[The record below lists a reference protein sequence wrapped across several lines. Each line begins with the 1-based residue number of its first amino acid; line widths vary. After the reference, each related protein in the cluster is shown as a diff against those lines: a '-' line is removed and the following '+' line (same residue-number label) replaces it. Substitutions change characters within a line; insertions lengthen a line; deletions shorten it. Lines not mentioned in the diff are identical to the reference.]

1 MKQNLSLCPKSKEKL
16 DMKASEFKIELKR
29 VQELLRGLTIQ
40 FITQN
45 SVRPINSLREFG
57 LEVLKQ
63 ESYGNDFK
71 INRAWTSEGSISI
84 STFEQLVELFKTQKI
99 NCLTIEAYYQPQ
111 NFSESL
117 RYGFTLND

>member
-1 MKQNLSLCPKSKEKL
+1 MKQNLSLYRKSKEKL
-16 DMKASEFKIELKR
+16 DMKASEFKIEIKK
-29 VQELLRGLTIQ
+29 VQELLKGLTIQ
-40 FITQN
+40 FITKN

-57 LEVLKQ
+57 LKVLEH

-71 INRAWTSEGSISI
+71 ISRAWTSEGSLQIS
-84 STFEQLVELFKTQKI
+84 SFKQLVELFKTQKI
-99 NCLTIEAYYQPQ
+99 NCITVEAYYQPQ